1 MSNSEF
7 KLPSDESEQ
16 LLVKSQDTTNKD
28 YGCDP
33 NNRNIEDL
41 LTHGV
46 INLDKPSGPTSHE
59 VVSWARKI
67 LEVDNAG
74 HGGTLDPKVTGILP
88 CALGRA
94 TRVLSALLY
103 AGKEYIGI
111 MYLHE
116 PVLMKKIEKAFKIFT
131 GKIYQTPPIKS
142 SVVRKLRIREIYY
155 VSVLEVNNNHV
166 LFKVGC
172 EAGTYIRKLCF
183 DIGEALCSGAHM
195 LELRRTRV
203 GHFKEDESLI
213 SLQNLKDS
221 YSLYKDEGEEFYL
234 RKVISPMEKIVSHLP
249 KIYVRDTAVDALCH
263 GANLAAAGVCYI
275 DARIKTELQVV
286 YLTLKKELIGF
297 GTAKMDAMKIYKA
310 KSGIVAK
317 TNKVFMER
325 GIYPRWNEIKN
336 NKEIIQ

>member
-1 MSNSEF
+1 MSNSEN
-7 KLPSDESEQ
+7 KLPSDEPEQ
-16 LLVKSQDTTNKD
+16 LIVKSQDTTNKD

-41 LTHGV
+41 LKYGV
-46 INLDKPSGPTSHE
+46 INLDKPRGPTSHE

-67 LEVDNAG
+67 LEIDNVG

-88 CALGRA
+88 CALGKA
-94 TRVLSALLY
+94 TRVLSALLD
-103 AGKEYIGI
+103 AGKEYIGV
-111 MYLHE
+111 MYLHA
-116 PVLMKKIEKAFKIFT
+116 PMMLKKIEKAFKLFT

-155 VSVLEVNNNHV
+155 ASVLEVNDNHV

-195 LELRRTRV
+195 LELRRTKV
-203 GHFKEDESLI
+203 GHFKEDSSLI
-213 SLQNLKDS
+213 TLQNLKDS
-221 YSLYKDEGEEFYL
+221 YSLYRDEGEEYYL
-234 RKVISPMEKIVSHLP
+234 RKIISPMEKMVSHLP

-263 GANLAAAGVCYI
+263 GADLASAGVCYI
-275 DARIKTELQVV
+275 DARIKPDLQVV
-286 YLTLKKELIGF
+286 YMSLKKELIGF
-297 GTAKMDAMKIYKA
+297 GISKMNAMKIYKA
-310 KSGIVAK
+310 KSGIIAK

-325 GIYPRWNEIKN
+325 GTYPRWDEIKKN
-336 NKEIIQ
+336 